1 MLSASPQPNS
11 DRPARFWVVWGAALA
26 AILIGEGFRWSN
38 PDARAFALTER
49 LCGPEADWLPY
60 LPAMVLGLVA
70 VGIRGRR
77 EQRLRGQGLGPRARG
92 EEGAQPSGEPSETVA
107 TLTPNPSPGGR
118 GEPAGSA
125 GHSPSAISYRP
136 TNDQGLGTKD
146 VSNPQP
152 LPSTAITLLIGILG
166 FAVAAVTGWSQ
177 KDLPPAYHDE
187 YSYLFQTHTLLAGR
201 TWFPSFEGLPQIFD
215 QMHVLNE
222 GRFASRYFPGAG
234 MWFMAFH
241 AVGPIWGQWFAQ
253 AVTAIGASLVA
264 TQIAGRRAGLWAGL
278 AVAICPG
285 LVLFS
290 QLYLAHHPTLV
301 GLTLFLVTFLR
312 LKWHCEH
319 GNIIRRKDRVGV
331 LTLSFAA
338 GLGLSYAMLCRP
350 MTAAGVGLPFGV
362 WLFWWAGRRPRGEGL
377 GPRARGGPEAD
388 SGHPPSA
395 IRHLPANDQEPGT
408 QDTLHLPRPIP
419 ILLAMAIP
427 IVAGI
432 GLQLIYNK
440 SITGRALTSP
450 YQLYTDIYTPR
461 HVYGF
466 HNVTRGEQHLG
477 PKVLDRY
484 DRWAENLT
492 LTLALKKMGI
502 RLVASGRWTV
512 GLVPLI
518 CLVAMLICRWKTWNS
533 DLKLIV
539 ASIASLH
546 VAHLPYWFEGIMG
559 WHYVFESAPL
569 WGIVLGAVTA
579 DFARWAREA
588 GFPALRWWWGAMLLT
603 SLGVSWVSVPA
614 LWTGRIERGL
624 GEVAFSRMRY
634 ERFDQ
639 MILDQVT
646 APAIVFIR
654 HNPDE
659 EHIDYV
665 NNLPQ
670 LEGPILKARA
680 PEKEFD
686 LRRAAGMFPDR
697 EAWLFDVASGK
708 LRKLSGAE

>member
-1 MLSASPQPNS
+1 MFPAPQRPNQ
-11 DRPARFWVVWGAALA
+11 DRPTRFWVVWGIALA
-26 AILIGEGFRWSN
+26 AIVIGEGFRWSN
-38 PDARAFALTER
+38 PDARTFALTER

-70 VGIRGRR
+70 VGVRGSGKVRR
-77 EQRLRGQGLGPRARG
+77 ETRDERREPERVGQVELRSAR
-92 EEGAQPSGEPSETVA
+92 EAS
-107 TLTPNPSPGGR
+107 LTPSPSPGGR
-118 GEPAGSA
+118 GETANGPFTRGLTPPRSPD
-125 GHSPSAISYRP
+125 SQPSA
-136 TNDQGLGTKD
+136 
-146 VSNPQP
+146 V
-152 LPSTAITLLIGILG
+152 TLLIGLLA
-166 FAVAAVTGWSQ
+166 FTVAATTGWSQ

-201 TWFPSFEGLPQIFD
+201 TWFPSFEGMPQIFD

-234 MWFMAFH
+234 MWFLVFH
-241 AVGPIWGQWFAQ
+241 GVGPIWGQWFAQ

-264 TQIAGRRAGLWAGL
+264 TQIAGRRAGLFAGL
-278 AVAICPG
+278 AVALSPG

-290 QLYLAHHPTLV
+290 QLYLAHHPTLI

-312 LKWHCEH
+312 LKWHCES

-331 LTLSFAA
+331 LALSFAA

-350 MTAAGVGLPFGV
+350 MTAAGIGLPFGV
-362 WLFWWAGRRPRGEGL
+362 WLFWWALR
-377 GPRARGGPEAD
+377 GPRANPGGLSITAATLTPESEDAGPTGEI
-388 SGHPPSA
+388 SPPRS
-395 IRHLPANDQEPGT
+395 PVFP
-408 QDTLHLPRPIP
+408 PRPIP
-419 ILLAMAIP
+419 ILLMMAIP
-427 IVAGI
+427 ILAGI

-466 HNVTRGEQHLG
+466 NNVTRGEQHLG

-492 LTLALKKMGI
+492 LPLAIRKMGI
-502 RLVASGRWTV
+502 RLVTSGRWTL

-518 CLVAMLICRWKTWNS
+518 GVAAMLICRWKSWNS

-546 VAHLPYWFEGIMG
+546 LAHLPYWFEGIMG

-569 WGIVLGAVTA
+569 WGIVLGVVTA
-579 DFARWAREA
+579 DFVRWAREA
-588 GFPALRWWWGAMLLT
+588 GFSALRWWWGAMLMT
-603 SLGVSWVSVPA
+603 SLTVSWISVPS

-634 ERFDQ
+634 EQFDR
-639 MILDQVT
+639 MIHDQVT

-654 HNPDE
+654 HNPVE

-665 NNLPQ
+665 SNTPQ
-670 LEGPILKARA
+670 LDGPILKARA

-697 EAWLFDVASGK
+697 TAWLFDVAS
-708 LRKLSGAE
+708 RKLQKISASE